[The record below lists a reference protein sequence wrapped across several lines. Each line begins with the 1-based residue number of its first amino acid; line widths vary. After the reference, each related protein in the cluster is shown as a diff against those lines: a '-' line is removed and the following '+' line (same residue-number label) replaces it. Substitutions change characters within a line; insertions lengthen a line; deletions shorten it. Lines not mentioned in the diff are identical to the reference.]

1 MRTQSSK
8 SWTTIDGETRCRP
21 HPPTLTLPRPSAC
34 SPARLPYNWRMTA
47 KATIPGGEWAGQI
60 PDFARR
66 IGEAARARRV
76 VLFGS
81 AARGEMGK
89 HSDLDFLVVI
99 PDSMPRDEASEA
111 WDRADDSL
119 RGLNRPS
126 VDIVVATDSVIRRLR
141 DCPYGP
147 IKFAL
152 DEGVEVWNDG

>member
-1 MRTQSSK
+1 
-8 SWTTIDGETRCRP
+8 
-21 HPPTLTLPRPSAC
+21 
-34 SPARLPYNWRMTA
+34 MTA
-47 KATIPGGEWAGQI
+47 QTAIPGGEWSGKI

-89 HSDLDFLVVI
+89 DSDLDFLVVI

-141 DCPYGP
+141 HCPYGP

>member
-1 MRTQSSK
+1 
-8 SWTTIDGETRCRP
+8 
-21 HPPTLTLPRPSAC
+21 
-34 SPARLPYNWRMTA
+34 MTA

-152 DEGVEVWNDG
+152 DEGVEVWNQQRPPPSFRNFPARRQP

>member
-1 MRTQSSK
+1 
-8 SWTTIDGETRCRP
+8 
-21 HPPTLTLPRPSAC
+21 
-34 SPARLPYNWRMTA
+34 MTA

>member
-1 MRTQSSK
+1 
-8 SWTTIDGETRCRP
+8 
-21 HPPTLTLPRPSAC
+21 
-34 SPARLPYNWRMTA
+34 MTEKA
-47 KATIPGGEWAGQI
+47 KVPGGKWAAQV

-66 IGEAARARRV
+66 IGEAAGARRV

-99 PDSMPRDEASEA
+99 PDSSNRDETAEA
-111 WDRADDSL
+111 WKRAYHSL
-119 RGLNRPS
+119 SGMKRPP
-126 VDIVVATDSVIRRLR
+126 VDILVSTESRIRRLR

-152 DEGVEVWNDG
+152 DEGVEFWRAG

>member
-1 MRTQSSK
+1 
-8 SWTTIDGETRCRP
+8 
-21 HPPTLTLPRPSAC
+21 
-34 SPARLPYNWRMTA
+34 MTA
-47 KATIPGGEWAGQI
+47 KATTPGGKWAAQV

-81 AARGEMGK
+81 AARGDMRE

-99 PDSMPRDEASEA
+99 PDAMPREEAGEA
-111 WDRADDSL
+111 WTRAFHSL
-119 RGLNRPS
+119 CEPDGHPDVNI
-126 VDIVVATDSVIRRLR
+126 DILVAYESRIRRLR

-152 DEGVEVWNDG
+152 DEGVEVWRAG

>member
-1 MRTQSSK
+1 MTTQ
-8 SWTTIDGETRCRP
+8 
-21 HPPTLTLPRPSAC
+21 
-34 SPARLPYNWRMTA
+34 TA
-47 KATIPGGEWAGQI
+47 IPGGEWSGKI

-89 HSDLDFLVVI
+89 DSDLDFLVVI
-99 PDSMPRDEASEA
+99 PDSMPRDEAGEA

-141 DCPYGP
+141 HCPYGP